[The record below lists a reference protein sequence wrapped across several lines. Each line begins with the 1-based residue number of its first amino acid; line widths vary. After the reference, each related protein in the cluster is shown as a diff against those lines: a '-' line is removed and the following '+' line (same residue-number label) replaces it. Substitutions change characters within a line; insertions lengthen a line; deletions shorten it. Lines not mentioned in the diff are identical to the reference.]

1 MRILLVGAT
10 GAMGKM
16 VAQVAEEYDNAEI
29 VAGIA
34 NDSLPTSFPLY
45 RDFADV
51 KENFDCI
58 IDFSNCAAT
67 PALLDFIEASGKRAV
82 IGTTNLSDEIKAR
95 IAKIGERTPILY
107 TQNMSLGVNTID
119 NVVKYLANALVDF
132 DIEIIEKHH
141 NKKTDAPS
149 GTAEMLFR
157 TIQSQ
162 RAQAYEINDRSTKNG
177 KRDKNEVGVL
187 SLRGGTIVGEHS
199 VIFAGIDEVIE
210 IKHTAG
216 SKKVF
221 ANGALQAALFLMRKE
236 SGFYSMKDVLAG
248 E

>member
-1 MRILLVGAT
+1 
-10 GAMGKM
+10 MGRM

-34 NDSLPTSFPLY
+34 SDRLPTSFPLY
-45 RDFADV
+45 SDFADI
-51 KENFDCI
+51 KEDFDCI
-58 IDFSNCAAT
+58 IDFSSSAVT
-67 PALLDFIEASGKRAV
+67 PALLDFIEKSGKRAV
-82 IGTTNLSDEIKAR
+82 IGTTNLSDDIKAR
-95 IAKIGERTPILY
+95 IAKIGECTPILY

-119 NVVKYLANALVDF
+119 NVVKYLAGALPGF

-157 TIQSQ
+157 TIQKQ
-162 RAQAYEINDRSTKNG
+162 REKVYEVHDRSTKNG

-210 IKHTAG
+210 IKHSAG

-221 ANGALQAALFLMRKE
+221 ANGALQAALFLMGKE
-236 SGFYSMKDVLAG
+236 SGFYDMKDVLASG

>member
-10 GAMGKM
+10 GAMGRM

-34 NDSLPTSFPLY
+34 SDQLPTSFPLY
-45 RDFADV
+45 RDFADI
-51 KENFDCI
+51 KEEFDCI

-95 IAKIGERTPILY
+95 IAKIGACTPILY

-119 NVVKYLANALVDF
+119 NVVKYLAGALAGF

-141 NKKTDAPS
+141 RRKLDAPS
-149 GTAEMLFR
+149 GTAL
-157 TIQSQ
+157 
-162 RAQAYEINDRSTKNG
+162 ALAAAAD
-177 KRDKNEVGVL
+177 RDKEYEWVYGRKGESRRGAEIGIHGV
-187 SLRGGTIVGEHS
+187 RGGTIVGEHTVLFAGEDEIIEIRHS
-199 VIFAGIDEVIE
+199 AASRRIFAV
-210 IKHTAG
+210 
-216 SKKVF
+216 
-221 ANGALQAALFLMRKE
+221 GALKAALFAASMPP
-236 SGFYSMKDVLAG
+236 GFYSVEDALK
-248 E
+248 